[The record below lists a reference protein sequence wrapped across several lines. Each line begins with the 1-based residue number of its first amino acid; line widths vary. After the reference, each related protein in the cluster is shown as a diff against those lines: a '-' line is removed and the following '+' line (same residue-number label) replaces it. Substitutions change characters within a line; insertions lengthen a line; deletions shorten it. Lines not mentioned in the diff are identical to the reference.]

1 MVFLDFQFMRI
12 VFLAIVRDVR
22 SSLWLVLSIVSVV
35 VSPKRQSD
43 GDRGMRQSIKSD
55 RDPMTSFQKS
65 LIGVQ

>member
-43 GDRGMRQSIKSD
+43 GDRGCGS
-55 RDPMTSFQKS
+55 P
-65 LIGVQ
+65 